1 MRSDADEAFGAAL
14 SCSNTLYAH
23 AVCTLYVAV
32 DVVQTL
38 GMFMRTQ
45 WDQAAVHTLA
55 TDHGSL
61 VCKAVSQSSCH
72 LIVQR
77 LGIGCVSHYS
87 RQAVQAYNA
96 AIQLLNPLLPLWA
109 ASAAGAA
116 LQGAIILMLGTC
128 LLLPKGTDVEPDDV
142 VLHQV

>member
-1 MRSDADEAFGAAL
+1 M
-14 SCSNTLYAH
+14 
-23 AVCTLYVAV
+23 
-32 DVVQTL
+32 
-38 GMFMRTQ
+38 
-45 WDQAAVHTLA
+45 HTLA
-55 TDHGSL
+55 TNHSRL
-61 VCKAVSQSSCH
+61 VCKAGMQSSCH

-77 LGIGCVSHYS
+77 LGISCVSHYS

-109 ASAAGAA
+109 VPAAGAA

>member
-1 MRSDADEAFGAAL
+1 MASG
-14 SCSNTLYAH
+14 SCAHTPSRPNTN
-23 AVCTLYVAV
+23 
-32 DVVQTL
+32 
-38 GMFMRTQ
+38 
-45 WDQAAVHTLA
+45 
-55 TDHGSL
+55 L
-61 VCKAVSQSSCH
+61 VCKAAAQSSCH
-72 LIVQR
+72 LIVQG
-77 LGIGCVSHYS
+77 LGICSVPHYS